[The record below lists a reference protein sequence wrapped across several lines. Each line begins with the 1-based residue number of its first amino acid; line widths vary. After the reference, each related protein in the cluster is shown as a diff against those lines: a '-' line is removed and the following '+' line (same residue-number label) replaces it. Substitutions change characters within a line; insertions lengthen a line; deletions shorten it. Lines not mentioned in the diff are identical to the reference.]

1 VHRADG
7 KEDGSDLLSGPPA
20 CVLGGCENNIAPLT
34 QANAYAAIANQ
45 GTYCKPIIID
55 KFIADDG
62 SEIPGQDAQCSPS
75 LVTPAVANTAAHA
88 MEAVVNG
95 GTASSSNPRDGTPYI
110 GKTGTTNDAIHT
122 WMAGSSTRVSTAVW
136 VGNID
141 GKQSMRKIRVNGN
154 FGGDLRHI
162 IFRPIAQAI
171 DGQYPGGAFPG
182 PDPALMKG
190 VQVFVPDGLIGTTP
204 EVAKAAIEQAQLSYE
219 DGGQMD
225 SDLPVGTVVA
235 TDPAG
240 GSQVSKGSIV
250 RVYTSNG
257 QATAVP
263 DVVGP
268 NQNFNDAKNQLQ
280 SAGFTN
286 VTQTC
291 EVFDPTPPVNHSPG
305 TLNNVVAQN
314 PAAGSVVNKNNQVTL
329 TVRKNSCP

>member
-1 VHRADG
+1 
-7 KEDGSDLLSGPPA
+7 
-20 CVLGGCENNIAPLT
+20 
-34 QANAYAAIANQ
+34 
-45 GTYCKPIIID
+45 
-55 KFIADDG
+55 
-62 SEIPGQDAQCSPS
+62 
-75 LVTPAVANTAAHA
+75 
-88 MEAVVNG
+88 M
-95 GTASSSNPRDGTPYI
+95 
-110 GKTGTTNDAIHT
+110 
-122 WMAGSSTRVSTAVW
+122 
-136 VGNID
+136 
-141 GKQSMRKIRVNGN
+141 
-154 FGGDLRHI
+154 
-162 IFRPIAQAI
+162 
-171 DGQYPGGAFPG
+171 
-182 PDPALMKG
+182 
-190 VQVFVPDGLIGTTP
+190 FVPDGLIGTTP

-291 EVFDPTPPVNHSPG
+291 EEFDPTPPVNHSPARS
-305 TLNNVVAQN
+305 TTSSHRTPPRV
-314 PAAGSVVNKNNQVTL
+314 PSSTR
-329 TVRKNSCP
+329 TTR